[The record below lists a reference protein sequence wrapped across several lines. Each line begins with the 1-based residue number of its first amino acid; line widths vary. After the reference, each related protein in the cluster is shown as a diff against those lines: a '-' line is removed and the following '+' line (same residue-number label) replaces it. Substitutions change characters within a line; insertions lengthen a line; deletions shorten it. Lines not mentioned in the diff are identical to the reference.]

1 MLLIYN
7 NLELEKIS
15 NFDIVCLSVLG
26 LNLLQVF
33 IEIVLTQMYENVHIN
48 LELRQAM
55 KSLTRVEDLIKISLV
70 CAFFFS
76 TTLLVGLFAFEDQGC
91 VRGYFEE
98 NSICKDCKAFVD
110 QNCIDCNS
118 RFACEMCIDGYFAI
132 DRTCYSCSERHG
144 ENCEECTSG
153 GCTKCKDEYFL
164 SYGKCESCL
173 WMQGCASDS
182 CFEDGCR

>member
-1 MLLIYN
+1 MEFEHPEIPSGYESLMTFFLMPVILYCGFGRALIASEKKSVILQVAYAQEILLHTLPLGMLLIQN

-26 LNLLQVF
+26 TNLVQVF
-33 IEIVLTQMYENVHIN
+33 IEIVLSKIYENVHIN

-91 VRGYFEE
+91 VRGFFEE

-110 QNCIDCNS
+110 
-118 RFACEMCIDGYFAI
+118 
-132 DRTCYSCSERHG
+132 
-144 ENCEECTSG
+144 
-153 GCTKCKDEYFL
+153 
-164 SYGKCESCL
+164 
-173 WMQGCASDS
+173 
-182 CFEDGCR
+182 